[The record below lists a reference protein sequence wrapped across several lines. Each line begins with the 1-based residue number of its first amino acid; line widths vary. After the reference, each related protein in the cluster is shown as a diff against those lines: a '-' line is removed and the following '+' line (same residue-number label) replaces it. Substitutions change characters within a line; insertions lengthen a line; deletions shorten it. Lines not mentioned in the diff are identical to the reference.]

1 MIGKT
6 FVCYSEKKTTQRLPR
21 SAKSRKPRQSAP
33 TDAVGSDRANR
44 HLADGFHVILA
55 GEEICQAGARRYWG
69 VFTLKK
75 QTNGCGDQL
84 FLVSWLSI
92 CNYTLYQLKLL
103 HALHVGW
110 MRPVDHLGAAGAPQ
124 SAQLINPG

>member
-1 MIGKT
+1 MSSWQVK
-6 FVCYSEKKTTQRLPR
+6 R
-21 SAKSRKPRQSAP
+21 SARQVP
-33 TDAVGSDRANR
+33 E
-44 HLADGFHVILA
+44 GF
-55 GEEICQAGARRYWG
+55 GESKR
-69 VFTLKK
+69 KK
-75 QTNGCGDQL
+75 QTNGLGDQL